1 MRREGVS
8 VMASGIEIRTTQKAF
23 LFDLLKAKQDA
34 DAEKALNSLITKM
47 EAIMEEEDVA
57 YVEKKVNSLD

>member
-1 MRREGVS
+1 
-8 VMASGIEIRTTQKAF
+8 MASSIEIRTTQKAF
-23 LFDLLKAKQDA
+23 LFDLLKAKIDSN

-57 YVEKKVNSLD
+57 YVEKKIAEL